1 MRSPVK
7 NLLSL
12 ALLLGALPVHAD
24 NAPKGDYWVVHHQ
37 ASLGKSKA
45 YLVDGDPGN
54 IYERPGGVKSVGV
67 YLFDQQPGKPDF
79 TVYDVEVDCKNKRA
93 RVTGAL
99 DFSSVANTLRKA
111 KFSNQWQGDQQ
122 PWLAQSRDFICKPA
136 ERQAL
141 KMEHLGVMSASELS
155 RSGPQL
161 FEILT
166 REALRAEIIRQ
177 IDDAFTQMPAK

>member
-1 MRSPVK
+1 
-7 NLLSL
+7 
-12 ALLLGALPVHAD
+12 
-24 NAPKGDYWVVHHQ
+24 
-37 ASLGKSKA
+37 
-45 YLVDGDPGN
+45 
-54 IYERPGGVKSVGV
+54 
-67 YLFDQQPGKPDF
+67 
-79 TVYDVEVDCKNKRA
+79 
-93 RVTGAL
+93 
-99 DFSSVANTLRKA
+99 VANTLRKA

-141 KMEHLGVMSASELS
+141 KMEHLGVMSALELS